1 MRKRIFPAALS
12 LLLLFGVL
20 TGCTQKNEGVKSV
33 DLSVFYQ
40 SLSETYNFSNHMAVE
55 GDLVASQYPGL
66 ENLELKQQ
74 VLYAPMMSAVVSEIA
89 LVEAANDEDAAAVE
103 EIFQTRI
110 DTQVD
115 GGAWYPE
122 TIQGWVDHAQV
133 VRNGNYVMLIA
144 NENSDAI
151 VEAFEALFA

>member
-1 MRKRIFPAALS
+1 MSERSPRNTSFTFSP
-12 LLLLFGVL
+12 VL
-20 TGCTQKNEGVKSV
+20 RTRF
-33 DLSVFYQ
+33 LI
-40 SLSETYNFSNHMAVE
+40 
-55 GDLVASQYPGL
+55 
-66 ENLELKQQ
+66 
-74 VLYAPMMSAVVSEIA
+74 SAVFTFTESDSPSLDPRRTFSVSA
-89 LVEAANDEDAAAVE
+89 LETPLLGYPLE

>member
-20 TGCTQKNEGVKSV
+20 TGCTQKNEEVKSV
-33 DLSVFYQ
+33 DLSEFYQ
-40 SLSETYNFSNHMAVE
+40 SLSETYDFSNHMAVE

-115 GGAWYPE
+115 GEAW
-122 TIQGWVDHAQV
+122 
-133 VRNGNYVMLIA
+133 
-144 NENSDAI
+144 
-151 VEAFEALFA
+151 